1 MCRSACQASLNLYS
15 AEKFHSMTAKKK
27 APSTKSAKAATP
39 KSKVAKPAA
48 KKTATKPAVK
58 KATATK
64 TAAKKKVAS
73 PKVAKPAAKK
83 VSTKASSQT
92 KSSGTKKAPAKKSP
106 IKKTAAKKAPS
117 QQVAKKGV
125 PRKTTKTKTKDGA
138 KGNESESVT
147 KKVASAILSK
157 SNEASNEKASDGL
170 GFSIDDVRNIL
181 QNRKK
186 STRKSK
192 PVAEDKVESKKSVKK
207 TAEKKVSK
215 VKKIQTASIND
226 ILGFGTVSVT
236 KRPVRDENKV
246 PKEWESYY
254 RILMSMR
261 NSLKGSLG
269 ERSSETIG
277 ASARESGELSLNSS
291 DAGTETFDRDLAL
304 SMVANDQEALE
315 EIEDAIDRIFDGSYG
330 ICQET
335 NKPIKKIVASC
346 SFPVFR
352 SRDRCNMRK
361 VPGVSE
367 ILERV
372 LLLRFLTPLW
382 GRTINP

>member
-1 MCRSACQASLNLYS
+1 M
-15 AEKFHSMTAKKK
+15 
-27 APSTKSAKAATP
+27 
-39 KSKVAKPAA
+39 
-48 KKTATKPAVK
+48 
-58 KATATK
+58 
-64 TAAKKKVAS
+64 
-73 PKVAKPAAKK
+73 
-83 VSTKASSQT
+83 
-92 KSSGTKKAPAKKSP
+92 
-106 IKKTAAKKAPS
+106 
-117 QQVAKKGV
+117 
-125 PRKTTKTKTKDGA
+125 
-138 KGNESESVT
+138 T

-226 ILGFGTVSVT
+226 ILGFGTVSVA
-236 KRPVRDENKV
+236 KRPVRDEKKV

-335 NKPIKKIVASC
+335 NKPIKKNRLQAVPFTRFSLEGQMQYEK
-346 SFPVFR
+346 S
-352 SRDRCNMRK
+352 SRR
-361 VPGVSE
+361 
-367 ILERV
+367 ERDSGAGA
-372 LLLRFLTPLW
+372 FA
-382 GRTINP
+382 TISDSTMGQDD